1 MRVCFNLQTR
11 GNLVQVLCL
20 QELRT
25 LDYQY
30 KGIKAEMGWI
40 LLNIALHF
48 SCLKMLILYWLDVS
62 LRVGDLNSLLQKVA
76 ISMELLFSHIV
87 WLLDAHEGVMVL
99 HLEPY

>member
-48 SCLKMLILYWLDVS
+48 SCLKMLILY
-62 LRVGDLNSLLQKVA
+62 
-76 ISMELLFSHIV
+76 
-87 WLLDAHEGVMVL
+87 
-99 HLEPY
+99 